1 MKICSSCKYSFPYE
15 HNHTWNDEM
24 QKAYEE
30 EVASNKALFED
41 TESWAYKPY
50 PRFFW
55 HDIKAAYDTEE
66 DKKASHIFCK
76 CMPTYAQR
84 RKDDSCGQWKQW
96 CA

>member
-15 HNHTWNDEM
+15 HNHMWNEDF

-30 EVASNKALFED
+30 EVAYNKSLFED
-41 TESWAYKPY
+41 TKSWVYKGY

-55 HDIKAAYDTEE
+55 HDIKNAYDREE
-66 DKKASHIFCK
+66 NKKANYITCK

-84 RKDDSCGQWKQW
+84 KKDDSCGQWSL
-96 CA
+96 